1 MMLHGENIIDT
12 IGDWIDGA
20 VDFVTEFSQDSGRAI
35 ARVILNFFKAIF
47 DAIQRIINNFQT
59 FTDGS
64 GWSFVDT
71 KLRYSYRELRAERVS
86 DHDLGPNNKYTRVKK
101 ASEDDNET
109 NARAWQTLITI
120 DPEEHEFDREK
131 TAIPVIPIDIYNMAV
146 GNVDLFSVDFLSTT
160 GNSNSIWNFFRSVF
174 SALTHLTLYV
184 TAALLLTT
192 LIYHGVHLV
201 WFSINTTPA
210 GRKEHQDGLQRFA
223 TALVMLIGVV
233 VIMALA
239 INASKIFLQPIN
251 DATGGTTDELPIRV
265 HVTDTYEFSTNITGF
280 ARYMAQ
286 STDFDT
292 MANYTIIYIVLVI
305 INVFTAIMMW
315 CRMFMMLFLGIL
327 GPIVVAAYALHKENS
342 FPMNFSKWTA
352 NYVKLALVQ
361 VFLAAVCNIILES
374 GMI

>member
-1 MMLHGENIIDT
+1 MMQHGENIIDT
-12 IGDWIDGA
+12 ITGFIDGA
-20 VDFVTEFSQDSGRAI
+20 VDFVTEFSQNPGQAI
-35 ARVILNFFKAIF
+35 ARVILNFFKSIF
-47 DAIQRIINNFQT
+47 DSVQRIINNFQT
-59 FTDGS
+59 LTDGS

-71 KLRYSYRELRAERVS
+71 KLRYSFRELKAEKVS
-86 DHDLGPNNKYTRVKK
+86 DDDLGPNNKYTRVKK

-109 NARAWQTLITI
+109 HERAWQTLITI
-120 DPEEHEFDREK
+120 DPELHEFDQEK
-131 TAIPVIPIDIYNMAV
+131 TGIPVIPIDIYNMAV
-146 GNVDLFSVDFLSTT
+146 GNVDIFSVDFLSTS

-174 SALTHLTLYV
+174 SALTHLTIYV

-192 LIYHGVHLV
+192 LIYHGIHLV
-201 WFSINTTPA
+201 WFSITPND
-210 GRKEHQDGLQRFA
+210 RRDHQDGLQRFA
-223 TALVMLIGVV
+223 TALIMLIGVV

-280 ARYMAQ
+280 ARFMAQ

-305 INVFTAIMMW
+305 INVFTAIMML

>member
-1 MMLHGENIIDT
+1 MMLHGENIIET

-20 VDFVTEFSQDSGRAI
+20 VDFVTEFSQNPGQAI
-35 ARVILNFFKAIF
+35 ARVILNFFKSIF
-47 DAIQRIINNFQT
+47 DSVQRIINNFQT
-59 FTDGS
+59 LTDGS

-86 DHDLGPNNKYTRVKK
+86 DNDLGPNNKYTRVKK

-109 NARAWQTLITI
+109 HERAWQTLITI
-120 DPEEHEFDREK
+120 DPEEYEFDREK

-146 GNVDLFSVDFLSTT
+146 GNIDLFSVNFLSTT

-174 SALTHLTLYV
+174 SALTHLTIYV

-192 LIYHGVHLV
+192 LIYHGIHLV
-201 WFSINTTPA
+201 WFSITPND
-210 GRKEHQDGLQRFA
+210 RRDHQEGLQRFA
-223 TALVMLIGVV
+223 TALIMLIGVV

-251 DATGGTTDELPIRV
+251 DVTGGATDELPIRV

-305 INVFTAIMMW
+305 INVFTAIMML